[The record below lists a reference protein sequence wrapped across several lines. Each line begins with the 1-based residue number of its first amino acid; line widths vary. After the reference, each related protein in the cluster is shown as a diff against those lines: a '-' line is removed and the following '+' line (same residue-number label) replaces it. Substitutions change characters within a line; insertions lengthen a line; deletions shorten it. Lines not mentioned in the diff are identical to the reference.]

1 MELSLRSLAMTKFEV
16 SVGPKGV
23 EHEVEKMN
31 RVP

>member
-1 MELSLRSLAMTKFEV
+1 MTKFEV